1 VRAPARRPALRLALG
16 RWAAGATLVAS
27 FSLPVVVSPGA
38 RPAEAAQVESLLPS
52 DRLTVPDPNQLTG
65 RRIALPPPDCATDAA
80 GCDEVTLLNELDGWS
95 VNPRISIRF
104 SGPIALDSVTRA
116 SAFIVPL
123 WSEPMPTP
131 VGLQQLVWDGE
142 SETLHA
148 RPERPLLQARRYALV
163 LTTRVLD
170 EAGQPLTPLGAKAL
184 VSEAAQGVSAQGTV
198 LQQVKPLGLARRDL
212 AAVAVFTTQNVTA
225 GLEQMRASI
234 ESTSGATIRFTLGP
248 NGARSV
254 YARVE
259 LDGIEVHRQIATDP
273 TAPLAERVVLPLAAA
288 PPTAVRTIAFGRFPS
303 RSFLTPERHI
313 PATPTRGD
321 TPTMTGTEEV
331 DATMFLP
338 AGVMPRDGWPVAIF
352 GHGFGDDRH
361 VTPTVVA
368 GTMGRAGFATVV
380 INAVGHGGGPG
391 GTLTVTRTGQEPITL
406 PAGGRGVD
414 LDGDGRIGST
424 EGVATRPTSRLALI
438 STRDGLRQTVA
449 DLMQLVRAIHRGVD
463 VDGDG
468 RVDLDREHIYYLGQ
482 SFGGIYGTLLM
493 AVDPMVRVGV
503 LNVAGGPIVEIGR
516 QSPVF
521 RGLVVNQLIRRTPSL
536 LNGENEFTESLPLPG
551 EGPVRQPAPG
561 ALAIQ
566 SYFDRAEW
574 LQQSANPVAFAPYLR
589 QAPLPGVPPRPVLF
603 QWAVGDQT
611 VPNPTTVALLNA
623 GLLQPVSSLYRHD
636 LMASGLSERFR
647 DPHGFLTWLAFP
659 EVYAIGRAAQEQAAR
674 FFLAGGQRIDPV
686 IPQFEIAGRL
696 PVSGR

>member
-1 VRAPARRPALRLALG
+1 VPAPARRPALRLALG
-16 RWAAGATLVAS
+16 LWAAGALT
-27 FSLPVVVSPGA
+27 VSPSPPALPWGSA
-38 RPAEAAQVESLLPS
+38 PAEAAQVEWLLPS
-52 DRLTVPDPNQLTG
+52 DRLTTPDPNQLTG
-65 RRIALPPPDCATDAA
+65 RRITLPPPSCATDAS

-104 SGPIALDSVTRA
+104 SGGIALDSITRA

-142 SETLHA
+142 SQTLHA
-148 RPERPLLQARRYALV
+148 RPERSLLQARRYALV

-170 EAGQPLTPLGAKAL
+170 EAGQPLTPLAGKAL

-198 LQQVKPLGLARRDL
+198 LQQLKPLGLARKDL
-212 AAVAVFTTQNVTA
+212 AAVAVFTTQSVTA

-259 LDGIEVHRQIATDP
+259 LDRIDLHRQTAADP
-273 TAPLAERVVLPLAAA
+273 AAPLEEAIQLPLAAA
-288 PPTAVRTIAFGRFPS
+288 PPTDVRAIAFGRFAS
-303 RSFLTPERHI
+303 RSFLSPERHI
-313 PATPTRGD
+313 PATPTRSD
-321 TPTMTGTEEV
+321 VPAMTGTEEV
-331 DATMFLP
+331 DVTVFLP

-352 GHGFGDDRH
+352 GHGFGDNRH
-361 VTPTVVA
+361 VTPVVLA
-368 GTMGRAGFATVV
+368 GTMARAGFATVV
-380 INAVGHGGGPG
+380 INSVGHGGGPA

-414 LDGDGRIGST
+414 VDGDGRIGLT
-424 EGVATRPTSRLALI
+424 EGVATRRDSRLALI
-438 STRDGLRQTVA
+438 SVRDGLRQTVA

-468 RVDLDREHIYYLGQ
+468 RVDLDRERIHYFGQ

-493 AVDPMVRVGV
+493 AVDAQVKIGV
-503 LNVAGGPIVEIGR
+503 LNVAGGPISEIGR

-521 RGLVVNQLIRRTPSL
+521 RALVVGQLSRRTPSL
-536 LNGENEFTESLPLPG
+536 LNAENEFTESLPLPG
-551 EGPVRQPAPG
+551 EPPVRDPAPG

-566 SYFDRAEW
+566 AYLDRAEW
-574 LQQSANPVAFAPYLR
+574 LSQSSNPVAFAPYLR

-623 GLLQPVSSLYRHD
+623 GLLFPASSLYRHD
-636 LMASGLSERFR
+636 LMVGKLSDRFR
-647 DPHGFLTWLAFP
+647 DPHGFLSWVAFP
-659 EVYAIGRAAQEQAAR
+659 EVYAIGRAAQEQVAR
-674 FFLAGGQRIDPV
+674 FFLSGGQRIDPV
-686 IPQFEIAGRL
+686 IPQFEPAGRR
-696 PVSGR
+696 PAPGR